1 MKLFKLYNSDLSNKS
16 YTSFYDDWSESLTI
30 VLSTYFKEMLDD
42 WSQWTELVPYDGLEF
57 TLFMIDTDQAG
68 ADFLLYEPDDIAQEV
83 LTITIQVEQGDY
95 EDDVSMYYVLR
106 YQERNT
112 LVSENN
118 LLSLINGAKY
128 EGDSTLYILFNGV
141 DLVYKSPSMV
151 IDII

>member
-42 WSQWTELVPYDGLEF
+42 WSQWTELEPYDGLEF

-83 LTITIQVEQGDY
+83 LTITIQVEQGTH

-112 LVSENN
+112 LISEND

-141 DLVYKSPSMV
+141 NLVYKSPSMV

>member
-83 LTITIQVEQGDY
+83 LTITIQVEQGSY

-112 LVSENN
+112 LISEND

-128 EGDSTLYILFNGV
+128 EGDSALYILFNGV

-151 IDII
+151 INIK

>member
-83 LTITIQVEQGDY
+83 LTITIQVEEGSY

-112 LVSENN
+112 LVSEND
-118 LLSLINGAKY
+118 LLSLINGTKH